1 MNSDPRIPALRVIG
15 LDVPFGSGP
24 GLEDVSFEVARGE
37 RLALVGASGAGKSS
51 LLRAI
56 AGTVRPTAG
65 EIRIGG
71 RDAVG
76 LPVDGRNVLLL
87 EQRPLLFPHL
97 NVRRNVAFPLEVRG
111 IRGTELS
118 ARVEEAMAAVQIGEL
133 ARRSPGTL
141 SGGQAHRVALA
152 RAVVGRPA
160 LLLLDEPFTGLDPEL
175 RSALQRTVIR
185 ATRRYGTSILT
196 VTHDL
201 REAGRMG
208 DRVGVLIDR
217 RLARLALPAELY
229 RDPGSLAVA
238 RFIGWPNDL
247 PLTPLPGGG
256 LGVQGIPVPGV
267 SCPPGYGIPR
277 LVFGTDG
284 ATLAPADGDHGLPVR
299 IIDVEHHPHGATAT
313 WVLADAAGE
322 PADFG
327 RAVKSGTGDRNRLSG
342 EVDVDPA
349 RPPTPGI
356 RLRLCPNPDRFRVY
370 RDTDHSGGHSR

>member
-1 MNSDPRIPALRVIG
+1 MTTAPEVPALRVIG

-24 GLEDVSFEVARGE
+24 GLEDVTFQVAAGE

-65 EIRIGG
+65 EIRIAG
-71 RDAVG
+71 RDAAG
-76 LPVDGRNVLLL
+76 LPVDDRNVLLL

-97 NVRRNVAFPLEVRG
+97 SVRRNVAFPLEVRG
-111 IRGTELS
+111 IRGKELN
-118 ARVEEAMAAVQIGEL
+118 ARVDEAMAAVKIGDL
-133 ARRSPGTL
+133 AGRSPGTL

-175 RSALQRTVIR
+175 RSALQRTVIQ
-185 ATRRYGTSILT
+185 ATRRYRTSLLT

-217 RLARLALPAELY
+217 RLARLARPAELY

-256 LGVQGIPVPGV
+256 FGVAGFPLPGV
-267 SCPPGYGIPR
+267 ECAPGDGAPR

-284 ATLAPADGDHGLPVR
+284 AALSPAGRQGGLPVR
-299 IIDVEHHPHGATAT
+299 ILDVEHHPNGATAT
-313 WVLADAAGE
+313 WVLADAAGAGE
-322 PADFG
+322 SGDAPG
-327 RAVKSGTGDRNRLSG
+327 ERAEALSG

-349 RPPTPGI
+349 RSPAPGS
-356 RLRLCPNPDRFRVY
+356 RLTLRPNPDRFRVY
-370 RDTDHSGGHSR
+370 RDTSHGREHSR